1 MAAWAWY
8 RYGVP
13 RQPRAEESDPL
24 LDRFMPV
31 YEVVERHHIRVAA
44 PADITLAAAGEM
56 ELESSSVIAAIFKA
70 RELVLGGTRDT
81 RVRPRGLLA
90 QVQSYGWGVLA
101 AVPGREVVVGAVT
114 QPWKANVEFRAVAP
128 EAFASFDEPGNVKIA
143 WTLRA
148 DPLSDGSSVFRT
160 ETRAVTTDAAAR
172 RLFRRY
178 WSLASPGIALIR
190 RLSLGPLKADAERRA
205 IRLRA

>member
-1 MAAWAWY
+1 
-8 RYGVP
+8 
-13 RQPRAEESDPL
+13 
-24 LDRFMPV
+24 
-31 YEVVERHHIRVAA
+31 
-44 PADITLAAAGEM
+44 
-56 ELESSSVIAAIFKA
+56 
-70 RELVLGGTRDT
+70 
-81 RVRPRGLLA
+81 VRPRGLLA